1 MTNRAERR
9 RAVRAEVAAFRSKV
23 GEEPLPPICEPG
35 RHAFGRVSAT
45 YRGVEVAV
53 RVVCNRCRRLI
64 EQVLREQ
71 PETFEAYTAWVA
83 TERET
88 EYVEDVMGRRYA
100 IPPAEPEKLDAA
112 HQAQIQ
118 PAHYRR

>member
-9 RAVRAEVAAFRSKV
+9 QAARLELASKTKADDRP
-23 GEEPLPPICEPG
+23 PLCAPG

-53 RVVCNRCRRLI
+53 RVVCNRCRRLV
-64 EQVLREQ
+64 EQVFREQ
-71 PETFEAYTAWVA
+71 PETFDAYRAWLA
-83 TERET
+83 
-88 EYVEDVMGRRYA
+88 D
-100 IPPAEPEKLDAA
+100 EKLDAA